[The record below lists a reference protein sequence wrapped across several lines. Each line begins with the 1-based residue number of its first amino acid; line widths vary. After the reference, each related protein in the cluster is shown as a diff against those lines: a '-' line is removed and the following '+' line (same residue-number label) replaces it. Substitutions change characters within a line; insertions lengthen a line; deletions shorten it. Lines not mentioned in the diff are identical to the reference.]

1 MLRKAGVYGA
11 EVAVVSCLA
20 NRVLRPGSTTA
31 TDQAIQTL
39 VGDWRAEEERLGLEI
54 PSRTWTYLMRS
65 RSELD
70 TGLQIAAPAGE
81 QHRIDAMQSLLW
93 PRGWSLRASELS
105 SYNPYASALP
115 SAPDLLRC
123 MSSSDGAPVDVA
135 SNDADVKIREL
146 LAELGS
152 AQLAAAP
159 QHAGQ
164 LADVLVG
171 LTTRPIETDFL
182 QVYPRVTEVRHLPD
196 GTAIVSLELAEF
208 AA

>member
-1 MLRKAGVYGA
+1 MYGA
-11 EVAVVSCLA
+11 EAAVVSCLA
-20 NRVLRPGSTTA
+20 NRLLRPGSTTA

-39 VGDWRAEEERLGLEI
+39 VSDWRAEEERLGLEI
-54 PSRTWTYLMRS
+54 PSRTWSYLMRL

-70 TGLQIAAPAGE
+70 TGLQVSAPPS
-81 QHRIDAMQSLLW
+81 QQQRIDAMQSLLW
-93 PRGWSLRASELS
+93 PRGWSVRASELS
-105 SYNPYASALP
+105 SYNPYTSALP
-115 SAPDLLRC
+115 SAPDLLRS
-123 MSSSDGAPVDVA
+123 MLPARPAPVDVA
-135 SNDADVKIREL
+135 SSDADSQVREL

-159 QHAGQ
+159 QQAGQ
-164 LADVLVG
+164 LAGVLVG

-196 GTAIVSLELAEF
+196 GTAVVSLELAEL